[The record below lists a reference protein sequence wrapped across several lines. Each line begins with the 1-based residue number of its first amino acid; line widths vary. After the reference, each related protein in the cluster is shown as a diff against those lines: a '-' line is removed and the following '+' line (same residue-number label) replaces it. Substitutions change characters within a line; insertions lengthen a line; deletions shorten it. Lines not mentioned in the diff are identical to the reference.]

1 MISIIFAVVAL
12 TWGLLAAF
20 FVWRYML
27 RRRPQSIVVALAC
40 LGWPVMVARELRWYP
55 RALTTPLL
63 ALAVAGGI
71 LGVLI
76 IAKWE
81 SQRPQPFR

>member
-1 MISIIFAVVAL
+1 MISLIFAVVAVC
-12 TWGLLAAF
+12 WGALSAY
-20 FVWRYML
+20 FVWRFVL
-27 RRRPQSIVVALAC
+27 RRKPQSAVIALAC

-63 ALAVAGGI
+63 GLAVIGG
-71 LGVLI
+71 LVGVAI
-76 IAKWE
+76 VWQWE